1 MGWAGALEQE
11 AAPGGAQNDL
21 DKIQGFTMNENVS
34 LQEAL
39 IYAMV
44 MVSAADSSM
53 TDRELHA
60 IGEIIKTAPAFR
72 GFDPQRLLPVAQD
85 CSERL
90 QAETGMADTFALIAD
105 SVPLSYR
112 DTAYAL
118 AVEIA
123 AADLMVARE
132 ELRVLQMLRDALGL
146 DKLTVAAIER
156 GAQARYRGA

>member
-1 MGWAGALEQE
+1 
-11 AAPGGAQNDL
+11 
-21 DKIQGFTMNENVS
+21 MNERVS

-53 TDRELHA
+53 TDQELHA
-60 IGEIIKTAPAFR
+60 IGEIIKTAPVFA
-72 GFDPQRLLPVAQD
+72 GFDPQHLLPVAQD
-85 CSERL
+85 CSTRL
-90 QAETGMADTFALIAD
+90 QGETGMADVFAVIAD
-105 SVPLSYR
+105 SVPASHR

-132 ELRVLQMLRDALGL
+132 ELRVLQMLRDALSI